1 MSKNCVNIV
10 IFLRAESRVERAEEE
25 RREAKDEAPGLQEG
39 RGWPSTR
46 VPQKSAT
53 GQDSR
58 SPPLH
63 PSNTGDEGE
72 RFRNG
77 GCEQEPPLYAPLPSR
92 AGDEKVHSAAPT
104 KRSPAFHTGKAA
116 SSAGTRAHYAVKG
129 LSAHS

>member
-1 MSKNCVNIV
+1 M
-10 IFLRAESRVERAEEE
+10 ERAEEE

-39 RGWPSTR
+39 RGWPSTG

-77 GCEQEPPLYAPLPSR
+77 GYEQEPPLYAPLPSR
-92 AGDEKVHSAAPT
+92 AGNEKPLSCSHQEVASISYWKGCLTSRHQSPLCSQGPQPT
-104 KRSPAFHTGKAA
+104 PDYGHTIT
-116 SSAGTRAHYAVKG
+116 SDF
-129 LSAHS
+129 